1 MAPITKARR
10 RYKFTVSEIEH
21 LLETVEDVIP
31 IGNPDW
37 ERIWQ
42 EHSARYPTL
51 ERTADSLKRKFQEL
65 ARKKVPTGDPNCP
78 PYIRD
83 EISRVTVS
91 DLRSSRSKHGNEPSS
106 FLHGA

>member
-1 MAPITKARR
+1 MAPIPKARR
-10 RYKFTVSEIEH
+10 GYKFTVSEVEH

-42 EHSARYPTL
+42 EHWARYPTK
-51 ERTADSLKRKFQEL
+51 ERTTKLLKRKFQEL

-78 PYIRD
+78 LTFAMPSVFSIRLY
-83 EISRVTVS
+83 RLLMGRHAVLMV
-91 DLRSSRSKHGNEPSS
+91 R
-106 FLHGA
+106 